1 MAMLISRCVWHP
13 RNYGHGKLLGVARWR
28 GRGVGLVDG
37 LCDRCAQRIH
47 PAVRPQVIRGSA
59 VPGRGSTLGIAA
71 VIIAVMTALLLM
83 ARPTSN
89 LPLRHGPDSSVRQ
102 VPHEPAP
109 RQVSH
114 EPAPMV
120 SLPPEPSP
128 FRPGPPHRLAS
139 REASRPSRL
148 VPAAHRGSVTSA
160 GKVSRARAARGP
172 AGSGS
177 LTGTGRVYYQS
188 P

>member
-1 MAMLISRCVWHP
+1 MTVLISRCVWHS
-13 RNYGHGKLLGVARWR
+13 RNHGHGKLLGVVRWR

-47 PAVRPQVIRGSA
+47 PAVRPQVTRGGA
-59 VPGRGSTLGIAA
+59 VPRYGATLGLAA
-71 VIIAVMTALLLM
+71 VAIAVMTALLLM

-102 VPHEPAP
+102 VP
-109 RQVSH
+109 R

-120 SLPPEPSP
+120 ALPPESSP
-128 FRPGPPHRLAS
+128 FRQAPAHRLAS
-139 REASRPSRL
+139 RDPSRPTRL
-148 VPAAHRGSVTSA
+148 VPAVQRGSATSA
-160 GKVSRARAARGP
+160 GKVSRARAARPP
-172 AGSGS
+172 AGSRPPN
-177 LTGTGRVYYQS
+177 GRVYYQS